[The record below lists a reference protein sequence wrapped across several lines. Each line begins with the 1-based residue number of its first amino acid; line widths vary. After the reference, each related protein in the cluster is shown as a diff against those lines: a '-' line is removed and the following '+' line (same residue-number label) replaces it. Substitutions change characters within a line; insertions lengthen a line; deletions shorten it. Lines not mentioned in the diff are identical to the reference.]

1 MVDRLV
7 QQAINQVLM
16 PHYERKFSSTSFGFR
31 PRKGCHDAL
40 RKAQKIVEKRLHLRC
55 KFRRIGQNPP

>member
-1 MVDRLV
+1 M

-16 PHYERKFSSTSFGFR
+16 PHYERKFSRTSFGFR

-40 RKAQKIVEKRLHLRC
+40 RKAQKIVEKGYTYDVDL
-55 KFRRIGQNPP
+55 GV

>member
-7 QQAINQVLM
+7 QQAINQILM
-16 PHYERKFSSTSFGFR
+16 PHYERKFSRTSFGFL

-40 RKAQKIVEKRLHLRC
+40 RKAQKIVEKGYTYDVDLG
-55 KFRRIGQNPP
+55 I